1 MNVRVHVTATL
12 FSVGAWELC
21 RSEASCTCSAV
32 NYRQRSKETKVDSYR
47 TTPSCK
53 YSPST
58 CTCTCYC
65 HVACDACVVHYISI
79 IKLWVTMYVVKYWL
93 TVVLAINQVAHN
105 VWALAV
111 ACTST
116 VFLLLQEGVTF
127 SYYRYDPETDRWKTL
142 RPMKSARAL
151 VGCAVFRGKI
161 YVIGLLETTFHVSHK
176 TTLILSLD
184 GTVCRL
190 LNSICQCVL
199 FSCCS
204 IAFNILFTYMYCID

>member
-1 MNVRVHVTATL
+1 MSL
-12 FSVGAWELC
+12 SVGAWELC
-21 RSEASCTCSAV
+21 RSEASCTCLAV

-53 YSPST
+53 CSPST
-58 CTCTCYC
+58 CCCQ
-65 HVACDACVVHYISI
+65 VACEAYVVHYISI

-116 VFLLLQEGVTF
+116 VFLNFCKKVWP
-127 SYYRYDPETDRWKTL
+127 YRYDPETDRWKTL

-161 YVIGLLETTFHVSHK
+161 YVIGLLEHTHTVSHRW
-176 TTLILSLD
+176 TLISSLD
-184 GTVCRL
+184 GTLPRQAQTY
-190 LNSICQCVL
+190 ICQWL
-199 FSCCS
+199 FCL
-204 IAFNILFTYMYCID
+204 AVP